1 MLKSTQISTQRARVS
16 YYQLLKNNPRIRT
29 LWFINLVSGFGS
41 WFSVVAVYTL
51 LIGFNVSPLV
61 LAVAAAFHWL
71 PGALQ
76 APITGT
82 VVDRS
87 DTKRLMLILLA
98 IEAFTT
104 LAMITIDAPE
114 LVWLLLVLIFVKMSS
129 ASFFF
134 TAEMALVPSLV
145 SKEELRLANDV
156 NSITWSVTFVVG
168 MASGGLYVEYVGVTE
183 AFLLDASTFI
193 VAFLLVLGLD
203 IPRVAAKHA
212 ESFFHFVKAGFFY
225 LKNHP
230 FLIHLILLHATVG
243 FTAFDALV
251 SLLAK
256 NYYAATVSEPLAIGF
271 INAVRALGLALGPF
285 LFIAFK
291 DQKKLLG
298 LLLFLQA
305 GALFFWSEMQTDYYL
320 SLIGSFVVGLFTT
333 SIWSLTYSLL
343 QSAVDKA
350 YYGRVIAYNDMV
362 FLLTNAAISLMIGIL
377 AQSGVALEHI
387 TAVLAGLFLLS
398 ALYFRLIRSKITA

>member
-1 MLKSTQISTQRARVS
+1 ME
-16 YYQLLKNNPRIRT
+16 YYRLLRDNPRIRI
-29 LWFINLVSGFGS
+29 LWLINLISGFGS

-51 LIGFNVSPLV
+51 LIDFNASAMI
-61 LAVAAAFHWL
+61 LAMAAAFHWL

-87 DTKRLMLILLA
+87 DTKRLMLTLLV

-104 LAMITIDAPE
+104 LAMISIDAPD
-114 LVWLLLVLIFVKMSS
+114 LIWLLLLLVFVKMSS

-134 TAEMALVPSLV
+134 TAEMALIPSLV
-145 SKEELRLANDV
+145 SKEDLRLANDV

-168 MASGGLYVEYVGVTE
+168 MASGGLYVEYVGITE
-183 AFLLDASTFI
+183 AFLLDAVTFMA
-193 VAFLLVLGLD
+193 AFFLVWILD
-203 IPRVAAKHA
+203 IPRAAAQHA
-212 ESFFHFVKAGFFY
+212 EGFFHFVKAGFVY
-225 LKNHP
+225 LKSHP

-256 NYYAATVSEPLAIGF
+256 NYYADTVSEPLAIGF

-285 LFIAFK
+285 LFIKFK

-298 LLLFLQA
+298 LLLLLQ
-305 GALFFWSEMQTDYYL
+305 GLALLLWSGLQPNYYL
-320 SLIGSFVVGLFTT
+320 SLAGSFVAGLFTT
-333 SIWSLTYSLL
+333 SIWSLTYSLI
-343 QSAVDKA
+343 QSSVEKA

-362 FLLTNAAISLMIGIL
+362 FLTTNALISMLIGIL
-377 AQSGVALEHI
+377 AQSGIALENI
-387 TAVLAGLFLLS
+387 TAVLGGFFLLS
-398 ALYFRLIRSKITA
+398 FLYFLSVRNKITAH